1 MENIRE
7 KDEQNR
13 DLRREF
19 DDLFDEQLRRQ
30 IPHHQAYTEAERE
43 FKSKY
48 NHNKYSSF
56 ESYRISRSTRIRS
69 RGKKKR

>member
-1 MENIRE
+1 MTDSRE
-7 KDEQNR
+7 KDGENQ

-19 DDLFDEQLRRQ
+19 DDLFDENLRKQ

-48 NHNKYSSF
+48 NHTKYSSF
-56 ESYRISRSTRIRS
+56 ESYRLSRSRRI
-69 RGKKKR
+69 KKRK